1 MHKLVF
7 SVMLY
12 VPLLAQEIQVIDHKI
27 VKDIQPNWPVII
39 NNVLDDSTS
48 FKFLPSLDSV
58 KSESEGY
65 RVQVLATRYFE
76 RADSLAVI
84 MKNTVSDSVYVDF
97 EAPNYKVR
105 IGDFIDR
112 DSAESLQQE
121 LMQMGYNSAWILRAR
136 INSQAS
142 IIKYKL
148 FVSRQIVVKF

>member
-1 MHKLVF
+1 MHKLAF
-7 SVMLY
+7 LILLY

-48 FKFLPSLDSV
+48 FKFLTSLDSV

-84 MKNTVSDSVYVDF
+84 MKNTVRDSVYVDF

-142 IIKYKL
+142 RIKY
-148 FVSRQIVVKF
+148 

>member
-7 SVMLY
+7 LILLY
-12 VPLLAQEIQVIDHKI
+12 VPLLSQEIQVIDHKI

-48 FKFLPSLDSV
+48 FKFLLSLDSV
-58 KSESEGY
+58 QSVSEGY

-76 RADSLAVI
+76 RAESLAVI

-112 DSAESLQQE
+112 DSAESLQQD
-121 LMQMGYNSAWILRAR
+121 LVQMGYNSAWILRSR
-136 INSQAS
+136 INSKAS
-142 IIKYKL
+142 GIEY
-148 FVSRQIVVKF
+148 

>member
-7 SVMLY
+7 LILLSA
-12 VPLLAQEIQVIDHKI
+12 PLLAQEIQVIDHKI

-48 FKFLPSLDSV
+48 FEFLLSLDSV
-58 KSESEGY
+58 QSVSEGY

-112 DSAESLQQE
+112 DSAESLQQD
-121 LMQMGYNSAWILRAR
+121 LVQMGYNSAWILRSR
-136 INSQAS
+136 INSKAS
-142 IIKYKL
+142 GIEY
-148 FVSRQIVVKF
+148 

>member
-7 SVMLY
+7 SILLY

-48 FKFLPSLDSV
+48 FEFLLSLDSV
-58 KSESEGY
+58 KSVSEGY
-65 RVQVLATRYFE
+65 RVQVLATRYYE
-76 RADSLAVI
+76 RADSLAVL

-112 DSAESLQQE
+112 DSAESLQKE
-121 LMQMGYNSAWILRAR
+121 LVQMGYNSAWILRAR

-142 IIKYKL
+142 RINY
-148 FVSRQIVVKF
+148 

>member
-7 SVMLY
+7 SILLY
-12 VPLLAQEIQVIDHKI
+12 APLLAQEIQVIDHKI

-48 FKFLPSLDSV
+48 FEFLLSLDSV
-58 KSESEGY
+58 QFVSEGY

-112 DSAESLQQE
+112 DSAESLQQD
-121 LMQMGYNSAWILRAR
+121 LVQMGYNSAWILRTR

-142 IIKYKL
+142 GINY
-148 FVSRQIVVKF
+148 

>member
-7 SVMLY
+7 LILLY
-12 VPLLAQEIQVIDHKI
+12 VPLLSQEIQVIDHKI

-48 FKFLPSLDSV
+48 FEFLLSLDSV
-58 KSESEGY
+58 QSVSEGY

-84 MKNTVSDSVYVDF
+84 MKNTISDSVYVDY

-112 DSAESLQQE
+112 DSAELLQQD
-121 LMQMGYNSAWILRAR
+121 LVQMGYNSAWILRTR

-142 IIKYKL
+142 GINY
-148 FVSRQIVVKF
+148 

>member
-1 MHKLVF
+1 MLSALLF
-7 SVMLY
+7 S
-12 VPLLAQEIQVIDHKI
+12 QEIQEIAHKI
-27 VKDIQPNWPVII
+27 VKDIQPKWPVII

-48 FKFLPSLDSV
+48 FEFVLSLDSV
-58 KSESEGY
+58 QSVSEGY

-105 IGDFIDR
+105 VGDFIDR
-112 DSAESLQQE
+112 ESAESLQQG
-121 LMQMGYNSAWILRAR
+121 LVQMGYNSAWILRTR

-142 IIKYKL
+142 RIKY
-148 FVSRQIVVKF
+148 

>member
-7 SVMLY
+7 SILLY

-48 FKFLPSLDSV
+48 FEFLLSLDSV
-58 KSESEGY
+58 KSVSEGY

-76 RADSLAVI
+76 RADSLAVL

-121 LMQMGYNSAWILRAR
+121 LVQMGYNSAWILRAR

-142 IIKYKL
+142 RINY
-148 FVSRQIVVKF
+148 

>member
-7 SVMLY
+7 SIMLY

-121 LMQMGYNSAWILRAR
+121 LMQMGYKSAWILRAR

-142 IIKYKL
+142 IIKY
-148 FVSRQIVVKF
+148 

>member
-7 SVMLY
+7 LILLY
-12 VPLLAQEIQVIDHKI
+12 VPLLSQEIQVIDHKI

-48 FKFLPSLDSV
+48 FEFLLSLDSV
-58 KSESEGY
+58 QSVSEGY

-112 DSAESLQQE
+112 NSAESLQQD
-121 LMQMGYNSAWILRAR
+121 LVQMGYDSAWILRTR
-136 INSQAS
+136 INSQ
-142 IIKYKL
+142 
-148 FVSRQIVVKF
+148 VSRINY

>member
-1 MHKLVF
+1 M
-7 SVMLY
+7 Y
-12 VPLLAQEIQVIDHKI
+12 ITIWAQEVQVIDHKI

-76 RADSLAVI
+76 RADSLAII

-121 LMQMGYNSAWILRAR
+121 LVQMGYNSAWILRTR

-142 IIKYKL
+142 RRNY
-148 FVSRQIVVKF
+148 

>member
-7 SVMLY
+7 LILLY
-12 VPLLAQEIQVIDHKI
+12 VPLLSQEIQVIDHKI

-48 FKFLPSLDSV
+48 FEFLLSLDSV
-58 KSESEGY
+58 QSVSEGY

-76 RADSLAVI
+76 RAESLAVI

-112 DSAESLQQE
+112 NSEESLQQD
-121 LMQMGYNSAWILRAR
+121 LVQMGYNSAWVLRTR

-142 IIKYKL
+142 RIINY
-148 FVSRQIVVKF
+148 

>member
-7 SVMLY
+7 LILLY
-12 VPLLAQEIQVIDHKI
+12 VPLLSQEIQVIDHKI

-48 FKFLPSLDSV
+48 FEFLVSLDSV
-58 KSESEGY
+58 QYVSEGY

-76 RADSLAVI
+76 RAESLAVI

-112 DSAESLQQE
+112 DSAELLQQD
-121 LMQMGYNSAWILRAR
+121 LVQMGYNSAWILRTR

-142 IIKYKL
+142 RINY
-148 FVSRQIVVKF
+148 

>member
-12 VPLLAQEIQVIDHKI
+12 VPLLAQEIQVIDNKM

-142 IIKYKL
+142 IIKY
-148 FVSRQIVVKF
+148 

>member
-7 SVMLY
+7 LILLY
-12 VPLLAQEIQVIDHKI
+12 VPLLSQEIQVIDHKI

-48 FKFLPSLDSV
+48 FEFLLSLDSV
-58 KSESEGY
+58 QSVSEGY

-105 IGDFIDR
+105 VGDFIDR
-112 DSAESLQQE
+112 ESAESLQQD
-121 LMQMGYNSAWILRAR
+121 LVQMGYNSAWVLRTR

-142 IIKYKL
+142 RIKY
-148 FVSRQIVVKF
+148 

>member
-7 SVMLY
+7 SILLY
-12 VPLLAQEIQVIDHKI
+12 VPLLAQEFQVIDHKI

-48 FKFLPSLDSV
+48 FEFLLSLDSV
-58 KSESEGY
+58 QSVSEGY

-112 DSAESLQQE
+112 DSAESLQQD
-121 LMQMGYNSAWILRAR
+121 LVQMGYNSAWILRTR

-142 IIKYKL
+142 RIIY
-148 FVSRQIVVKF
+148 

>member
-7 SVMLY
+7 SILLS
-12 VPLLAQEIQVIDHKI
+12 VPLLTQDIQAIDHKI

-48 FKFLPSLDSV
+48 FEFLLSLDSV
-58 KSESEGY
+58 QSVSEGY

-84 MKNTVSDSVYVDF
+84 MKSTLSDSVYVDF

-105 IGDFIDR
+105 VGDFIDR

-121 LMQMGYNSAWILRAR
+121 LVQMGYNSAWILRAR

-142 IIKYKL
+142 RINY
-148 FVSRQIVVKF
+148 

>member
-7 SVMLY
+7 SILLSA
-12 VPLLAQEIQVIDHKI
+12 PLLSQEIQVIDHKI

-48 FKFLPSLDSV
+48 FEFLLSLDSV
-58 KSESEGY
+58 QSVSEGY

-84 MKNTVSDSVYVDF
+84 MKNTISDSVYVDY

-112 DSAESLQQE
+112 DSAELLQQD
-121 LMQMGYNSAWILRAR
+121 LVQMGYNSAWILRTR

-142 IIKYKL
+142 RIIY
-148 FVSRQIVVKF
+148 

>member
-7 SVMLY
+7 LILLY
-12 VPLLAQEIQVIDHKI
+12 VPLLSQEIQVIDHKI

-48 FKFLPSLDSV
+48 FEFLLSLDSV
-58 KSESEGY
+58 QSVSEGY

-76 RADSLAVI
+76 WADSLAVI

-112 DSAESLQQE
+112 DSAESLQKE
-121 LMQMGYNSAWILRAR
+121 LVQMGYNSAWILRTR

-142 IIKYKL
+142 RINY
-148 FVSRQIVVKF
+148 

>member
-1 MHKLVF
+1 MYKLVF
-7 SVMLY
+7 SILMY

-48 FKFLPSLDSV
+48 FEFLLSLDSV
-58 KSESEGY
+58 QSVSEGY

-121 LMQMGYNSAWILRAR
+121 LVQMGYNSAWILRAR

-142 IIKYKL
+142 RINY
-148 FVSRQIVVKF
+148 

>member
-1 MHKLVF
+1 MHKLAF
-7 SVMLY
+7 LILLY

-48 FKFLPSLDSV
+48 FELLISLDSV
-58 KSESEGY
+58 QSVSEGY

-84 MKNTVSDSVYVDF
+84 MKNTVRDSVYVDF

-105 IGDFIDR
+105 VGDFIDR
-112 DSAESLQQE
+112 DSAESLQQD
-121 LMQMGYNSAWILRAR
+121 LVQMGYNSAWILRSR
-136 INSQAS
+136 INSKAS
-142 IIKYKL
+142 GIEY
-148 FVSRQIVVKF
+148 

>member
-7 SVMLY
+7 LILLY
-12 VPLLAQEIQVIDHKI
+12 VPLLSQEIQVIDHKI

-48 FKFLPSLDSV
+48 FEFLLSLDSV
-58 KSESEGY
+58 QSVSEGY

-84 MKNTVSDSVYVDF
+84 MKNTVRDSVYVDF

-121 LMQMGYNSAWILRAR
+121 LVQMGYNSAWILRAR

-142 IIKYKL
+142 RINY
-148 FVSRQIVVKF
+148 

>member
-7 SVMLY
+7 SILLSA
-12 VPLLAQEIQVIDHKI
+12 PLLAQDIQVIDHKI

-48 FKFLPSLDSV
+48 FEFLLSLDSV
-58 KSESEGY
+58 QSVSEGY

-121 LMQMGYNSAWILRAR
+121 LVQMGYNSAWILRAR

-142 IIKYKL
+142 RINY
-148 FVSRQIVVKF
+148 

>member
-7 SVMLY
+7 SILLY
-12 VPLLAQEIQVIDHKI
+12 APLLAQEIQVIDHKI

-48 FKFLPSLDSV
+48 FEFLLSLDSV
-58 KSESEGY
+58 QSVSEGY

-76 RADSLAVI
+76 RAESLAVI

-121 LMQMGYNSAWILRAR
+121 LVQMGYNSAWILRAR

-142 IIKYKL
+142 RINY
-148 FVSRQIVVKF
+148 

>member
-7 SVMLY
+7 LILLY
-12 VPLLAQEIQVIDHKI
+12 VPLLSQEIQVIDHKI

-48 FKFLPSLDSV
+48 FEFLLSLDSV
-58 KSESEGY
+58 QSVSEGY

-112 DSAESLQQE
+112 NSAELLQQD
-121 LMQMGYNSAWILRAR
+121 LVQMGYNSAWILRTR

-142 IIKYKL
+142 EIEY
-148 FVSRQIVVKF
+148 

>member
-1 MHKLVF
+1 
-7 SVMLY
+7 MLY

-136 INSQAS
+136 SNSQAS
-142 IIKYKL
+142 RIKY
-148 FVSRQIVVKF
+148 

>member
-7 SVMLY
+7 LILLY
-12 VPLLAQEIQVIDHKI
+12 VPLLSQEIQVIDHKI

-48 FKFLPSLDSV
+48 FEFLLSLDSV
-58 KSESEGY
+58 QSVSEGY

-121 LMQMGYNSAWILRAR
+121 LVQMGYNSAWILRAR

-142 IIKYKL
+142 RINY
-148 FVSRQIVVKF
+148 

>member
-1 MHKLVF
+1 MHKLAF
-7 SVMLY
+7 LILLY

-48 FKFLPSLDSV
+48 FELLLSLDSV
-58 KSESEGY
+58 QSVSEGY

-84 MKNTVSDSVYVDF
+84 MKNTVRDSVYVDF

-105 IGDFIDR
+105 IGDFINR
-112 DSAESLQQE
+112 DSAESLQQD
-121 LMQMGYNSAWILRAR
+121 LVQMGYNSAWILRTR
-136 INSQAS
+136 INSQA
-142 IIKYKL
+142 IGIKY
-148 FVSRQIVVKF
+148 

>member
-7 SVMLY
+7 SILLY
-12 VPLLAQEIQVIDHKI
+12 VPLLSQEIQVIDHKI

-48 FKFLPSLDSV
+48 FKFLLSLDSV
-58 KSESEGY
+58 QSVSEGY

-76 RADSLAVI
+76 RAESLAVI

-121 LMQMGYNSAWILRAR
+121 LVQMGYNSAWILRAR

-142 IIKYKL
+142 RINY
-148 FVSRQIVVKF
+148 